1 MPQQGILWRR
11 RKTGRETNRV
21 MNLGDVIDTIYVK
34 TLSGSLEAEVTGVYY
49 DSRQVKPGGVFCAI
63 KGGGSDGHH
72 FLDSA
77 IENGAIA
84 VISELPNPLT
94 HAVAWVQV
102 DDARAAMAVA
112 ASNLEGW
119 PSRSFP
125 VVGVTGTNGKT
136 TTAYLIHHLFQS
148 ILHRAGLIGT
158 IQYSTGDKVFD
169 APHTTPEAPDLQR
182 LFREMVESDC
192 RAVVMEVSSHGLAQ
206 KRVAGVSFNAAIFT
220 NLTQDHLDFH
230 HTMESYFASKRI
242 LFEQMDTDAGKEG
255 VAIINVD
262 DVFGDRLNKTSF
274 RKLKKLTYGRSV
286 GADFQAGDIRS
297 DFNGTQFK
305 LNFKDRQFLVR
316 IPLIG
321 SFNVYNAVAAIA
333 AGYAVGL
340 NLREVISKMADA
352 PQVPGRLEAVGGRQ
366 INYRVF
372 VDYAHT
378 PDALIN
384 VLSTL
389 RALDPARIITVFGCG
404 GDRDVT
410 KRAPMAAAAE
420 SGSDLCILTSDNPR
434 TEDPRQILQD
444 AAKGFLGSGFE
455 VVEDRRVAI
464 KRAIS
469 LAGER
474 DIVLIAG
481 KGHETYQEIN
491 RVKHDFDDRRIAA
504 GFINERAEGGFQ

>member
-1 MPQQGILWRR
+1 
-11 RKTGRETNRV
+11 
-21 MNLGDVIDTIYVK
+21 MNLGDVIKSLSVK
-34 TLSGSLEAEVTGVYY
+34 SLSGTLETGISGVYY
-49 DSRQVKPGGVFCAI
+49 DSRKVKPGGVFCAI

-72 FLDSA
+72 FLDAA
-77 IENGAIA
+77 IKNGAVA

-94 HAVAWVQV
+94 HAVAWAQV
-102 DDARAAMAVA
+102 DDARLAMAIA

-125 VVGVTGTNGKT
+125 LVGVTGTNGKT

-158 IQYSTGDKVFD
+158 IQYSTGEKVFD

-182 LFREMVESDC
+182 LFREMVDSDC
-192 RAVVMEVSSHGLAQ
+192 RAAVMEVSSHGLAQ
-206 KRVAGVSFNAAIFT
+206 KRVAGVSFDAGIFT

-230 HTMESYFASKRI
+230 RTMESYFASKRL
-242 LFEQMDTDAGKEG
+242 LFEQMDADSGKVG
-255 VAIINVD
+255 VAIINAD
-262 DVFGDRLNKTSF
+262 DVFGDRLNKTTF
-274 RKLKKLTYGRSV
+274 RRLKKLTYGRSS
-286 GADFQAGDIRS
+286 GADFRAGDIRS
-297 DFNGTQFK
+297 DFNGTHFK
-305 LNFKDRQFLVR
+305 LNFKERQFLVR

-340 NLREVISKMADA
+340 NLREVISTMADA

-378 PDALIN
+378 PDALVN

-434 TEDPRQILQD
+434 TEDPKRILQD
-444 AAKGFLGSGFE
+444 AAKGFLGNNFE

-474 DIVLIAG
+474 DIILIAG
-481 KGHETYQEIN
+481 KGHETYQEID

-504 GFINERAEGGFQ
+504 GFINERAEGGGR